1 MTSNLLTSKKWA
13 NTNILKPL
21 AMFSIALYLTLMTVF
36 ESQSSSLSRLASLG
50 LYVCLG
56 FCGLYILS
64 RKRIKLPWIIIALAV
79 FGVLLSISVLYTKTG
94 ASTVNTYIYRFW
106 TSFVLIFVIANVP
119 DSYED
124 IDFLIKVLILS
135 GAVLALYLYF
145 FYGWDYL
152 ISAEER
158 LDHTFGNQNSTA
170 VRCAFST
177 IFAVYKIATQK
188 NRMRFLWL
196 IPGIVCVPAVMFLA
210 SRKAI
215 LMIGVGLFTLF
226 FVYSKNRNLVKKIVL
241 IALVLVLLWY
251 VIQFVP
257 AFSIIKDRFDEMFA
271 LFEGNRSDI
280 NEGDVNRMRYIEMS
294 LAAFLESPL
303 FGKGFYYSQYLFGTY
318 SHNNFLELLMN
329 NGIIG
334 FAAYY
339 FTYVKLFLDARKL
352 KRIAPAAH
360 ALVLTTVMT
369 MVALDVGVV
378 SYFNRYTLILLTLCC
393 VTFFVRHKQDPLP
406 SEQPTPYKEEKD
418 HKE

>member
-1 MTSNLLTSKKWA
+1 MTSNFLTSQKWT

-21 AMFSIALYLTLMTVF
+21 AMFSIALYLTLMIVF

-56 FCGLYILS
+56 FCGLHILS
-64 RKRIKLPWIIIALAV
+64 RKRIKLPWIILALAV
-79 FGVLLSISVLYTKTG
+79 FGVLLSISMLYTKTD
-94 ASTVNTYIYRFW
+94 ASTANTYIYRFW
-106 TSFVLIFVIANVP
+106 TSFILIFVIANVP

-135 GAVLALYLYF
+135 GAVLALYLYV

-158 LDHTFGNQNSTA
+158 LDSAFGNQNNTA

-177 IFAVYKIATQK
+177 IFAIYKIATQK
-188 NRMRFLWL
+188 NGMRFLWF
-196 IPGIVCVPAVMFLA
+196 IPAVICVPAIMFLA

-241 IALVLVLLWY
+241 IALVLVFLWC

-257 AFSIIKDRFDEMFA
+257 AFSIIQDRFDEMLA
-271 LFEGNRSDI
+271 LFEGNQSNT
-280 NEGDVNRMRYIEMS
+280 NEGDINRVHYIEMS

-334 FAAYY
+334 FAVYY
-339 FTYVKLFLDARKL
+339 FTYVKLFLDARRL
-352 KRIAPAAH
+352 KRIASAAH
-360 ALVLTTVMT
+360 AFVLTTVMT

-393 VTFFVRHKQDPLP
+393 VTFSVLQKKKGP
-406 SEQPTPYKEEKD
+406 SSEPTLHKEEND